1 LSFIPSVTYSEVEG
15 EDLMILV
22 VEDDYD
28 ISELICHHLNKEGF
42 ETLAVYDGQQAVEKV
57 RSEQIEIVLLDLNL
71 PKMGGLEVLK
81 TIRYSYQMDTRII
94 IVSARTEESDIITGL
109 ELGADNYLPKPF
121 SPKVLVAN
129 VKALLRRSGEEEKKS
144 AVDTGEQP
152 PLVVGALHIDFLTYK
167 VTYDNSPIPLTAT
180 EFSLLALLAASPGR
194 VFTRNQIIT
203 SMRGDDYPVTQRSID
218 VQIASL
224 RRKLGEAGSLIETV
238 WGIGYSFQE
247 KEA

>member
-1 LSFIPSVTYSEVEG
+1 
-15 EDLMILV
+15 MILV
-22 VEDDYD
+22 VEDDHD
-28 ISELICHHLNKEGF
+28 ISELICHHLNKEGY
-42 ETLAVYDGQQAVEKV
+42 ETLAVYDGQQALEKV
-57 RSEQIEIVLLDLNL
+57 RSEEIDILLLDLNL
-71 PKMGGLEVLK
+71 PKVSGLDVLK
-81 TIRYSYQMDTRII
+81 TIRYSYQMQTRII
-94 IVSARTEESDIITGL
+94 IASARTEESDIITGL

-129 VKALLRRSGEEEKKS
+129 VKALLRRSGEGEGGEEKGS
-144 AVDTGEQP
+144 SGNQEESP
-152 PLVVGALHIDFLTYK
+152 PLIVGALRIDFLTYK
-167 VTYDNSPIPLTAT
+167 VTYDNTQLSLTAT

-224 RRKLGEAGSLIETV
+224 RRKLGEAGSLIQTV

>member
-1 LSFIPSVTYSEVEG
+1 
-15 EDLMILV
+15 MILV

-42 ETLAVYDGQQAVEKV
+42 ETLAIYDGEEALKRVKSEDVELM
-57 RSEQIEIVLLDLNL
+57 LLDLNL
-71 PKMGGLEVLK
+71 PKKGGLDVLK
-81 TIRYSYQMDTRII
+81 TIRYSYEMDTRII

-129 VKALLRRSGEEEKKS
+129 VKALLRRGNEEEKESGKKES
-144 AVDTGEQP
+144 ETP
-152 PLVVGALHIDFLTYK
+152 PLDVGALHIDFLTYK
-167 VTYDNSPIPLTAT
+167 VSYDNVPLSLTAT
-180 EFSLLALLAASPGR
+180 EFSLLALLASAPGR

-224 RRKLGEAGSLIETV
+224 RRKLGEAGSLIATI

-247 KEA
+247 KES